1 MYKNF
6 ELYLIFI
13 NLCGFISMYLDKR
26 YAIKK
31 KRRISEKN
39 LLMIAFL
46 GGALGTWVSMYL
58 NNHKTSKLKFKVGVP
73 LALIFNFLIVTIGLK
88 VLTNV

>member
-1 MYKNF
+1 MYKIF
-6 ELYLIFI
+6 GLYLIFI
-13 NLCGFISMYLDKR
+13 NLYGFISMYLDKK

-46 GGALGTWVSMYL
+46 GGALGTWISMYL

-73 LALIFNFLIVTIGLK
+73 LALIFNFLVVTIGLK

>member
-1 MYKNF
+1 MDKKF

-31 KRRISEKN
+31 RRRISEKN
-39 LLMIAFL
+39 LFIIAFL
-46 GGALGTWVSMYL
+46 GGALGSWISMYL
-58 NNHKTSKLKFKVGVP
+58 NNHKTSKLKFKVGMP
-73 LALIFNFLIVTIGLK
+73 IALVFNFLIFSIGLK